1 MIELHEL
8 TPAAEEGWWLLFDV
22 MAERGETCLL
32 VGGQMMALLAAEYG
46 SALPRTTEDLDVVVN
61 VQQHRRGTEWLA
73 QWLVDRGF
81 EFARPSA
88 DNIGHR
94 FTKPTNAGR
103 GTIVF
108 DVLAPAWLGRAQ
120 IALTRPPARTVRAP
134 GSTTAF
140 TRSGLVDV
148 QVRGILGRGE
158 RTGQVRRPDLL
169 GALVMKAAGIAEIA
183 VRSNPERDWQDA
195 ALLLTLV
202 ADPVAEA
209 QRCSARDRRRLR
221 HIEPLLDRDHLAW
234 APLSDEDY
242 RRGSSAL
249 EFLLSD
255 P

>member
-94 FTKPTNAGR
+94 FTKPTDAGR

-158 RTGQVRRPDLL
+158 RGQVRS
-169 GALVMKAAGIAEIA
+169 A
-183 VRSNPERDWQDA
+183 VR
-195 ALLLTLV
+195 T
-202 ADPVAEA
+202 
-209 QRCSARDRRRLR
+209 CSGR
-221 HIEPLLDRDHLAW
+221 W
-234 APLSDEDY
+234 S
-242 RRGSSAL
+242 
-249 EFLLSD
+249 
-255 P
+255 